1 MKRKM
6 FSLFL
11 ALTVVISMFSFSA
24 YADAESAWDGTSV
37 DISWYNGNDTAYFIS
52 TPAALAGLAQLVNDG
67 TSTFEG
73 KTVVLKSDINLGG
86 KNWTPI
92 GEHVVD
98 AITAK
103 VDNTTVTKI
112 DSITKM
118 FKGTFE
124 GLGHKIVNLTVN
136 DTNSNNRSAAFFT
149 VLGGSVKNVGF
160 ENVSVTNKS
169 YGDVGAATL
178 AYAMNSNSRAVNVY
192 VKSANLEIT
201 SPTTSS
207 RAGFVGGL
215 ASVMFNGAV
224 IENCYC
230 NGVNVKFSANTNSYA
245 GAAIGTGW
253 GTTADGAVS
262 PRYDVNNSGK
272 KFTIKNSYFVNA
284 AFSNATNYGVVARK
298 GSNSSITN
306 TYFDGNETEQNTGV
320 GKIDDTE
327 AFKTSNNLAYPF
339 VIKENDFPA
348 LSWET
353 SLATPATENACTSW
367 YDDNASVFAIAG
379 ADDLSGLRSLIADG
393 KTFENKTVYLIKD
406 IDLSNISDWTPIGGN
421 TPTPSEGTGSVAKLF
436 KGTLDGQ
443 NHVISGMKIAAK
455 EGSNQFVGLFNHL
468 GGTVKNLGMANAD
481 IKLYSNSYF
490 GGAGVV
496 AYALTGGTVEN
507 VYVKNSAITRT
518 SGNAARP
525 FNAGAIA
532 GHIYKNSSV
541 VNCYAKDVA
550 IKDESGST
558 ADSVIGGIAGAV
570 AQDNISGKF
579 VTGETGVTFK
589 NTYAADFKFNV
600 RLYNGLAVNK
610 AGKSANIIA
619 ENVFT
624 DIAGDNN
631 AVGKTVSKSK
641 LKNAAIF
648 TEGFKAD
655 IYGQNGYYPIL
666 SGETVT
672 KTKTGIVIEHLNS
685 TEAKIANTSDGEKSA
700 YIVIAYY
707 NNGNM
712 TGAEVIGTKAI
723 TADNAES
730 FTITKPSDC
739 NLVKAFV
746 FNSDSDISPLNYAI
760 EY

>member
-24 YADAESAWDGTSV
+24 YADAENAWDGTSV
-37 DISWYNGNDTAYFIS
+37 DISWYNENDTAYFIS

-92 GEHVVD
+92 GEQVND
-98 AITAK
+98 TITS
-103 VDNTTVTKI
+103 KI

-124 GLGHKIVNLTVN
+124 GLGYKIVNLTVN
-136 DTNSNNRSAAFFT
+136 DTTWGNRSAAFFT

-160 ENVSVTNKS
+160 KNVNVTNKS

-192 VKSANLEIT
+192 VKNASLEIT
-201 SPTTSS
+201 SATTSA
-207 RAGFVGGL
+207 RAGFAGGL

-253 GTTADGAVS
+253 GITEAGAVS
-262 PRYDVNNSGK
+262 SRYDVNNSK
-272 KFTIKNSYFVNA
+272 KEFTIKNSYFVNA
-284 AFSNATNYGVVARK
+284 AFSNATNYGVAARK
-298 GSNSSITN
+298 GSDSSITN

-393 KTFENKTVYLIKD
+393 KTFENKTAYLIKD

-550 IKDESGST
+550 IKDESDST
-558 ADSVIGGIAGAV
+558 ADGVIGGIAGAV
-570 AQDNISGKF
+570 AQDNINGKF

-589 NTYAADFKFNV
+589 NTYAVDFKFNV

-685 TEAKIANTSDGEKSA
+685 TEVKVANTSDSEKSA
-700 YIVIAYY
+700 YIVAAYY

-723 TADNAES
+723 TAGNAES